1 MFARMFA
8 GHPFEIVNEGRLAVR
23 HMGSVLNVLRSGVA
37 RDGVGG
43 AAIIEHH
50 FVKGDD
56 VGLVGFWVTH
66 GLPF

>member
-1 MFARMFA
+1 
-8 GHPFEIVNEGRLAVR
+8 
-23 HMGSVLNVLRSGVA
+23 MGIVLNVLRSGVA